1 MTARIT
7 IMIDADL
14 LKKLRL
20 RQANLLKKSTK
31 SISLS
36 SVIDQVLRKALWDQ
50 SIEFAMIVL
59 GLNA

>member
-1 MTARIT
+1 MTGNRRIMSKTRIT

-31 SISLS
+31 SVSLS
-36 SVIDQVLRKALWDQ
+36 AIINQILQKRL
-50 SIEFAMIVL
+50 
-59 GLNA
+59 